1 MPWGLVEA
9 EAAGS
14 PCPSASSSS
23 SGMSKTWKP
32 VTLTARYPPVM
43 KPKVEM
49 GKKVRESPRISRL
62 CLRLRQ
68 GEPHRSRITRESL
81 VARPGPKTAMVVAGE
96 SRRMGTKTLDIE
108 VEGVSAPQEG
118 VEAGEVA
125 ADGDEDSDDVVQ
137 VGEIF
142 FLWWSQLMD
151 KVARKKEKISSAFSS
166 SSSKKAKR
174 NQNFLFS
181 VNSSFHP

>member
-1 MPWGLVEA
+1 M
-9 EAAGS
+9 
-14 PCPSASSSS
+14 
-23 SGMSKTWKP
+23 
-32 VTLTARYPPVM
+32 M

-68 GEPHRSRITRESL
+68 GEAHRSRITRESL
-81 VARPGPKTAMVVAGE
+81 VARPGPKTAMVVAGG
-96 SRRMGTKTLDIE
+96 SQRMGPKTLDIE

-137 VGEIF
+137 VRRALLPLVE
-142 FLWWSQLMD
+142 SAQLMD
-151 KVARKKEKISSAFSS
+151 TKWPGRKNIK
-166 SSSKKAKR
+166 KR
-174 NQNFLFS
+174 NTKRTRRRKLVFFFWQVPHAVLL
-181 VNSSFHP
+181 SSF